1 MISREVYVF
10 LAMIICGGALAVVFD
25 MLRAMRMVL
34 NPSAVIVSASDILF
48 WIFAAYVISA
58 AAWNFNSGIFRFYEP
73 LGIILGAVFYFL
85 LFSKWILKLFLFIFE
100 NILKF
105 AKFIFK
111 ILLTPPKFLYK
122 ILIVPIIGVIKN
134 KGLMQIPQINASKAE
149 VAKLTNQIE
158 YEQERQKEIEELKG
172 KVNTDEYIEKMAS
185 EKLGLIKSNAK
196 VFVDVS
202 GEQQ

>member
-1 MISREVYVF
+1 MMNEYKNLIINFVKEHQKGLKIALLVF
-10 LAMIICGGALAVVFD
+10 LV
-25 MLRAMRMVL
+25 
-34 NPSAVIVSASDILF
+34 
-48 WIFAAYVISA
+48 
-58 AAWNFNSGIFRFYEP
+58 
-73 LGIILGAVFYFL
+73 
-85 LFSKWILKLFLFIFE
+85 
-100 NILKF
+100 
-105 AKFIFK
+105 
-111 ILLTPPKFLYK
+111 
-122 ILIVPIIGVIKN
+122 
-134 KGLMQIPQINASKAE
+134 GLMQIPQINASKAE